1 MLGESAK
8 SWSGLNLANWV
19 TENEIHVE
27 KVKTEMAK
35 KSRKRCG
42 NPSGK
47 YAPMPLSVMDTP
59 AWRAL
64 SSAAQ
69 ALYPWLVMEF
79 KGEQFNNNGKIR
91 LSVRQAALKMGV
103 SKDTAARAFYDLQ
116 AKGFIKVKKGGSLG
130 ISGMGKCPEYEITGR
145 TLPENGRKAN
155 DDFKEWTEGKDF
167 EIFRHAVK
175 NHKGKNKALS

>member
-1 MLGESAK
+1 
-8 SWSGLNLANWV
+8 
-19 TENEIHVE
+19 
-27 KVKTEMAK
+27 MAK
-35 KSRKRCG
+35 KSRKRYG

-47 YAPMPLSVMDTP
+47 HAALPLLTLSSP

-79 KGEQFNNNGKIR
+79 KGTQFNNNGKIR

-130 ISGMGKCPEYEITGR
+130 ISGMGKCPEYEITDII
-145 TLPENGRKAN
+145 LPENGRKAN
-155 DDFKEWTEGKDF
+155 DHFKEWTEGKDF
-167 EIFRHAVK
+167 EIFRHPVK
-175 NHKGKNKALS
+175 NAKGKNKVLS

>member
-1 MLGESAK
+1 
-8 SWSGLNLANWV
+8 
-19 TENEIHVE
+19 
-27 KVKTEMAK
+27 MAK
-35 KSRKRCG
+35 KSRKRIG

-47 YAPMPLSVMDTP
+47 FAPMPLSVMDTP

-79 KGEQFNNNGKIR
+79 KGEKYNNNGEIR
-91 LSVRQAALKMGV
+91 LSVRQAGFKMGV

-130 ISGMGKCPEYEITGR
+130 ISGMGKCPEYEITGL
-145 TLPENGRKAN
+145 TLPENGRNAN
-155 DDFKEWTEGKDF
+155 DHYKEWTEGKDF
-167 EIFRHAVK
+167 EIFIHPVK
-175 NHKGKNKALS
+175 NDKGKNKALS